1 MSNII
6 CEAESL
12 YNYYGLFQA
21 VRNSTLKKYV
31 NFSVSESIACSS
43 VKMAIDIKAEAIV
56 ICFKSGCKCN
66 PYSFYALLT
75 YD

>member
-1 MSNII
+1 MLKII
-6 CEAESL
+6 CEAESF

-31 NFSVSESIACSS
+31 KFSVSEIIVCSS
-43 VKMAIDIKAEAIV
+43 FEMVIDIKAKAIIV
-56 ICFKSGCKCN
+56 CSKSGGKRN
-66 PYSFYALLT
+66 PYSFYTLLI